1 MPVSLQVIEK
11 KVERDAKE
19 SLAKKVIR
27 GGLWVVAL
35 RIINR
40 GLGFVRT
47 IILARLLAPEDF
59 GLLGI
64 AMLAVATLE
73 TFSQTGFHQA
83 LIQKKENVESYLDTA
98 WTISVIRGIIL
109 FGILFFTAPTV
120 AKFFSSPLASLVI
133 RVIAISTLLTG
144 FRNIGI
150 VFFQKDL
157 EFNKQFVYE
166 FSATLIDLGVALSL
180 ALLLRNVWALVWGG
194 LAASLTRLI
203 MSYVV
208 HPYRPNIHFSKK
220 EFRELFDFG
229 KWVLSSSILIFLLTQ
244 GDDIFVG
251 KLLGVAALGMYQL
264 AYLISNL
271 PATEITHVISQVTFP
286 TYSTIQDDLPRL
298 REAYFRVLEFTAFI
312 SIPIA
317 GAVFI
322 LAPEFTT
329 VFLGEKWTPMVPAIQ
344 TLCIFGV
351 SRSMAATMGPILYS
365 LDKPEIQTKLSSIHL
380 ILLAIVVYPLT
391 MKWGILGTSV
401 AVVGPNIIV
410 LIMIT
415 RETKNILK
423 SQYKNFFMRTSVPV
437 TSTLVM
443 LGTLIVKQNLSL
455 CTNDVANF
463 IIVALCS
470 LILYIMSAYILE
482 RARGFRFLNETK
494 NIINHLSSSQYD
506 SKIS

>member
-150 VFFQKDL
+150 VFFQ
-157 EFNKQFVYE
+157 
-166 FSATLIDLGVALSL
+166 
-180 ALLLRNVWALVWGG
+180 
-194 LAASLTRLI
+194 
-203 MSYVV
+203 
-208 HPYRPNIHFSKK
+208 
-220 EFRELFDFG
+220 
-229 KWVLSSSILIFLLTQ
+229 
-244 GDDIFVG
+244 
-251 KLLGVAALGMYQL
+251 
-264 AYLISNL
+264 
-271 PATEITHVISQVTFP
+271 
-286 TYSTIQDDLPRL
+286 
-298 REAYFRVLEFTAFI
+298 
-312 SIPIA
+312 
-317 GAVFI
+317 
-322 LAPEFTT
+322 
-329 VFLGEKWTPMVPAIQ
+329 
-344 TLCIFGV
+344 
-351 SRSMAATMGPILYS
+351 
-365 LDKPEIQTKLSSIHL
+365 
-380 ILLAIVVYPLT
+380 
-391 MKWGILGTSV
+391 
-401 AVVGPNIIV
+401 
-410 LIMIT
+410 
-415 RETKNILK
+415 
-423 SQYKNFFMRTSVPV
+423 
-437 TSTLVM
+437 
-443 LGTLIVKQNLSL
+443 
-455 CTNDVANF
+455 
-463 IIVALCS
+463 
-470 LILYIMSAYILE
+470 
-482 RARGFRFLNETK
+482 
-494 NIINHLSSSQYD
+494 
-506 SKIS
+506 